1 MEGVRQTGA
10 GGRWRTG
17 RRHASSGALVLA
29 VLLAAS
35 LWATAA
41 AAGERAW
48 VRGGIRL
55 NLRTEP
61 GTQFR
66 ILGVIATGDGVE
78 ILERTEG
85 WTKVQLPAGESGW
98 IPVGYLQA
106 EPPPTVRLEQI
117 QDELTSLQAK
127 LEAALA
133 ESSKLKTRSDELES
147 RDDGQQSE
155 ISRLDR
161 ENTKLKAQKRWP
173 EWITG
178 ASVLAAGMLLGAILH
193 RNSTRRPSSRVRL

>member
-1 MEGVRQTGA
+1 MGN
-10 GGRWRTG
+10 RTT
-17 RRHASSGALVLA
+17 RTLRALVLA
-29 VLLAAS
+29 IALAA
-35 LWATAA
+35 LWAN
-41 AAGERAW
+41 AAGAEYAW
-48 VRGGIRL
+48 VRGEVRL
-55 NLRTEP
+55 NLRTGP

-66 ILGVIATGDGVE
+66 IVGVMKTGDAVT
-78 ILERTEG
+78 ILKRAES
-85 WTKVQLPAGESGW
+85 WTQVRLGDGKEGW